1 MGFITNKEK
10 LIKCATAIAK
20 ELGKDGKIIIKT
32 TDTTATTIVA
42 DENISLSET
51 PEDSCKMK
59 VRTQKKLL

>member
-1 MGFITNKEK
+1 MGFISNKEK

-32 TDTTATTIVA
+32 TDTTATTIA

-59 VRTQKKLL
+59 VRTEKKLL

>member
-1 MGFITNKEK
+1 
-10 LIKCATAIAK
+10 AIAK

-32 TDTTATTIVA
+32 TGTSATTIA

-59 VRTQKKLL
+59 VRTEKKLL